1 MAHPLYTA
9 ARQAAG
15 RILSH
20 NDDLGFDN
28 TSQALGA
35 IIQHGDWQHRW
46 EVEGPDAVAVLE
58 TFRAAHLIFHP
69 GSRNLILTLANGSPG
84 PLGELKAPHG
94 RWQDMARS
102 SLSDVTSWIYE

>member
-35 IIQHGDWQHRW
+35 IIQSGDWQDRW
-46 EVEGPDAVAVLE
+46 EVEGPEAVAVLE

-84 PLGELKAPHG
+84 PLGELKAPIH
-94 RWQDMARS
+94 
-102 SLSDVTSWIYE
+102 